1 MAAATRDSVAEAID
15 AGFQHVV
22 LGLPAPFPDNAAR
35 WVAREVIGQP
45 PT

>member
-1 MAAATRDSVAEAID
+1 MAAATRDSIAEAID

-22 LGLPAPFPDNAAR
+22 VGLPAPFPDNVAR
-35 WVAREVIGQP
+35 WVATEVIGQL